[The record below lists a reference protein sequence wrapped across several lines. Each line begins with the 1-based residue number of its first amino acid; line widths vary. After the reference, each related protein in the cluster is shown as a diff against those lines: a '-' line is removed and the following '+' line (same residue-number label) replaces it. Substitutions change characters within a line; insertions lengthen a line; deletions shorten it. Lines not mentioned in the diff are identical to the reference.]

1 MVSLVAEVQ
10 MLANSSFS
18 QFTLLLSLCCQYF
31 EKKLVFSKVDSWLQG
46 GWASWLE
53 WTFDWYSPKLGK
65 AVDWLEAGLP
75 FTRTLVHPAEL
86 GSQKPPGVQQWEVLC
101 QAHGRKKPLSTSV
114 DRRPAGQVVFPLKV
128 ILEVWGR
135 QSHWVSSVLCILSTR
150 KSVSW
155 SGEEIIPLY
164 TTLMRP
170 CLGVVSNSA
179 PTPKCQKAAASPV
192 EEPLTKWGKWLS
204 LEREG

>member
-1 MVSLVAEVQ
+1 MCRCSVGEFSRRSLNAGQQQLFSIHTAAIVVLPVFWKEI
-10 MLANSSFS
+10 SF
-18 QFTLLLSLCCQYF
+18 
-31 EKKLVFSKVDSWLQG
+31 FSKVDSWLQEQVHLQG

-75 FTRTLVHPAEL
+75 FARTLVHSAEL
-86 GSQKPPGVQQWEVLC
+86 GSQKPPGVQQQEVLC
-101 QAHGRKKPLSTSV
+101 QAPGTKNPFSPSM
-114 DRRPAGQVVFPLKV
+114 DRRPAGQVAFPLKV

-135 QSHWVSSVLCILSTR
+135 QSHWVSSLLCILSSTR

-155 SGEEIIPLY
+155 SGEEIIFLY

-170 CLGVVSNSA
+170 YLGVVSNSA
-179 PTPKCQKAAASPV
+179 PIPNIRKLQQVQWKNH
-192 EEPLTKWGKWLS
+192 
-204 LEREG
+204 

>member
-1 MVSLVAEVQ
+1 

-18 QFTLLLSLCCQYF
+18 QFTLLPSLCCQYF
-31 EKKLVFSKVDSWLQG
+31 EKKLVFFQSRQLAAGASSLNELQG

-75 FTRTLVHPAEL
+75 FTRSLVHSAEL
-86 GSQKPPGVQQWEVLC
+86 GSQKPPGVQQREVLC
-101 QAHGRKKPLSTSV
+101 QAPGTKKPFSPSV
-114 DRRPAGQVVFPLKV
+114 DRRPAGQVAFPLKV

-135 QSHWVSSVLCILSTR
+135 QSHWVSSVLCILSSTR
-150 KSVSW
+150 KSVTW
-155 SGEEIIPLY
+155 SGEEIIFLY

-170 CLGVVSNSA
+170 YLGVVSNSA
-179 PTPKCQKAAASPV
+179 PVPNIRKLQQVQWKNH
-192 EEPLTKWGKWLS
+192 
-204 LEREG
+204 